1 MTATSAS
8 DPARPPTTASM
19 PAPAANT
26 GPPVALA
33 GTPVV
38 LALFI
43 VALALRPQL
52 SAIGPL
58 VPEVLAE
65 FGPSHAFVGLLTAI
79 PVCCMGLFAL
89 AGPPVA
95 ARFGTRG
102 GVVLSVAILI
112 ASGILRALVPGAELV
127 LLATFGIGV
136 GTAVI
141 GPIFAMFV
149 RDRMP
154 TQLVGGTSSYAGGTI
169 VGAALG
175 AAFAVPLAAA
185 LGGWRGAMLAISV
198 LSIACLVT
206 WVIVVRGRPSPN
218 AASAGPRRLERP
230 RLPVRRGIV
239 WAIAIL
245 FGLQSWLYYGQ
256 TAWLASVY
264 IELGW
269 APGAA
274 AVLLSIVSI
283 ASLGAIVL
291 APAGARRG
299 LSRRVMLT
307 AAAVSSTSGLLGV
320 ALVPAPGV
328 LWAILLGFGL
338 GMMFTLLLTLPTDL
352 SHDPREVGGASA
364 LMLLVGYLL
373 AALAPSALG
382 AVRDATGEFGP
393 AIWLL
398 VGIAVVMIPLSWSLT
413 PLRIHGHVD
422 AA

>member
-1 MTATSAS
+1 MTATSTS
-8 DPARPPTTASM
+8 DSARPPDTSPSA
-19 PAPAANT
+19 APAADRN
-26 GPPVALA
+26 PPVALA

-58 VPEVLAE
+58 VPQVLAE

-79 PVCCMGLFAL
+79 PVACMGLFAL

-102 GVVLSVAILI
+102 GVTLSVVVLV

-185 LGGWRGAMLAISV
+185 LGGWRGAMLAISLV
-198 LSIACLVT
+198 SIACLVT
-206 WVIVVRGRPSPN
+206 WILVVRGRPSPN

-230 RLPVRRGIV
+230 RLPVRRGVV

-256 TAWLASVY
+256 TA
-264 IELGW
+264 
-269 APGAA
+269 
-274 AVLLSIVSI
+274 
-283 ASLGAIVL
+283 
-291 APAGARRG
+291 
-299 LSRRVMLT
+299 
-307 AAAVSSTSGLLGV
+307 
-320 ALVPAPGV
+320 
-328 LWAILLGFGL
+328 
-338 GMMFTLLLTLPTDL
+338 
-352 SHDPREVGGASA
+352 
-364 LMLLVGYLL
+364 
-373 AALAPSALG
+373 
-382 AVRDATGEFGP
+382 
-393 AIWLL
+393 
-398 VGIAVVMIPLSWSLT
+398 
-413 PLRIHGHVD
+413 
-422 AA
+422 